1 MSKENLKRP
10 SKNLIESFRKLATP
24 TISDALDKLGIK
36 GGCEGILPIIQGSK
50 IVGPAFTLKYIP
62 VGVKKGTV
70 GDYIDLAQPGDI
82 FVLDNGGRTYCTV
95 WGGILSITAKL
106 KGIAGTIID
115 GVCRDVE
122 EIYEQKYPI
131 FSRGRFMV
139 TGKDR
144 VQLEAMN
151 IPICI
156 ANIQVKPMDI
166 VVADD
171 SGVLIIPQEKAEE
184 VLGLSQN
191 IAEKETQIEKA
202 VKEGLSLQEAR
213 KKYGYHCL
221 QRRKD

>member
-1 MSKENLKRP
+1 MSKENLRSP
-10 SKNLIESFRKLATP
+10 SKELIENFRKLSTP
-24 TISDALDKLGIK
+24 TISDALDRLGIK

-70 GDYIDLAQPGDI
+70 GDYIDLAQPGDV
-82 FVLDNGGRTYCTV
+82 FVLDNRGRTDCTV
-95 WGGILSITAKL
+95 WGGILSVTAKL

-122 EIYEQKYPI
+122 EVYEQKYPI
-131 FSRGRFMV
+131 FSRSRFMV

-156 ANIQVKPMDI
+156 ANVQVKPMDI

-171 SGVLIIPQEKAEE
+171 SGVLIVPQEKAEE
-184 VLGLSQN
+184 VLELSKN
-191 IAEKETQIEKA
+191 IAEKENQIEKA
-202 VKEGLSLQEAR
+202 VKRGLSLLEAR
-213 KKYGYHCL
+213 KKYGYHIL
-221 QRRKD
+221 QRKEE

>member
-10 SKNLIESFRKLATP
+10 SKNLIESFRKLSTP
-24 TISDALDKLGIK
+24 NISDALDRLEIK
-36 GGCEGILPIIQGSK
+36 GGCEGILPIIQ
-50 IVGPAFTLKYIP
+50 
-62 VGVKKGTV
+62 V
-70 GDYIDLAQPGDI
+70 GDV
-82 FVLDNGGRTYCTV
+82 FVLDNSGRTDCTV
-95 WGGILSITAKL
+95 WGGILSVTAKL

-156 ANIQVKPMDI
+156 ANVQVKPMDI
-166 VVADD
+166 VVAD
-171 SGVLIIPQEKAEE
+171 
-184 VLGLSQN
+184 
-191 IAEKETQIEKA
+191 A
-202 VKEGLSLQEAR
+202 V
-213 KKYGYHCL
+213 CL
-221 QRRKD
+221 

>member
-10 SKNLIESFRKLATP
+10 SKDLIDSFRKLSTP

-70 GDYIDLAQPGDI
+70 GDYIDLAHPGDV
-82 FVLDNGGRTYCTV
+82 FVLDNGSRTDCTV
-95 WGGILSITAKL
+95 WGGILSVTAKL

-131 FSRGRFMV
+131 FSRGSFMV

-156 ANIQVKPMDI
+156 ANVQVKPMDI
-166 VVADD
+166 IIADD
-171 SGVLIIPQEKAEE
+171 SGVIIVPQEKAEE
-184 VLGLSQN
+184 VLELSQN
-191 IAEKETQIEKA
+191 IAEKEKQIEQA
-202 VKEGLSLQEAR
+202 VKEGLSLREAR
-213 KKYGYHCL
+213 MKYGYHIL
-221 QRRKD
+221 QSRKK